1 MEQIVFIGG
10 MGRSGNNMLRNV
22 LDSHSAI
29 TAGPEMNIIDDSMAL
44 YSLLSSSTERD
55 GTSRI
60 TEDEV
65 SQTIA
70 GFMSSMYEP
79 YASRKG
85 KRIVVDRHP
94 DAIWSFPVLAKIF
107 PNAKFINLI
116 RDGRDVACSHRDVGV
131 RATSRGVALDVIRQ
145 AAVSSVY
152 HSAAVWAETVK
163 FGWSVCGP
171 ESELAKEGRSFTT
184 FYENIVMS
192 PESQIQA
199 ICEFLGVEFEPT
211 MLHPERFQHE
221 QTVDGVW
228 ATSDDLNAPISML
241 SAGRWIDHLS
251 LKDRVIFY
259 AAGQSGLEQTGY
271 DGGLEWLFR
280 GATTSV
286 QDATNAVNQARDE
299 IMGLCAKGY
308 PAHVESKDVREPRLQ
323 VALEKIISQ
332 PVASNG
338 RLLPEFD
345 AVIRNAQEA
354 VQALLGP
361 AR

>member
-1 MEQIVFIGG
+1 MEQLVFIGG
-10 MGRSGNNMLRNV
+10 MGRSGNNLVRNL
-22 LDSHSAI
+22 LDSHSAV

-44 YSLLSSSTERD
+44 YSILSSSTERD
-55 GTSRI
+55 GASRI
-60 TEDEV
+60 SEEEV
-65 SQTIA
+65 RKTIA
-70 GFMSSMYEP
+70 GFMSSIYEP
-79 YASRKG
+79 YASRKA

-107 PNAKFINLI
+107 PTAKFIHLI

-131 RATSRGVALDVIRQ
+131 RAMSRGVTLDVIRQ

-152 HSAAVWAETVK
+152 HSAALWAETVK
-163 FGWSVCGP
+163 FGWNVCGP
-171 ESELAKEGRSFTT
+171 ESELANEGRSFTT

-199 ICEFLGVEFEPT
+199 MCDFLGIKFESS
-211 MLHPERFQHE
+211 MLNPERLEHA
-221 QTVDGVW
+221 QTVDGIW
-228 ATSDDLNAPISML
+228 TTADDVNAPISMF

-286 QDATNAVNQARDE
+286 QDATAAVNQARDE
-299 IMGLCAKGY
+299 MMGICAKSY
-308 PAHVESKDVREPRLQ
+308 PAKTEDKDGREPRLQ
-323 VALEKIISQ
+323 VALEKIVSQ
-332 PVASNG
+332 PVASDG
-338 RLLPEFD
+338 RLLPHFD

-354 VQALLGP
+354 VRALLGP
-361 AR
+361 VR

>member
-1 MEQIVFIGG
+1 MEQLVFIGG
-10 MGRSGNNMLRNV
+10 MGRSGNNLVRNL
-22 LDSHSAI
+22 LDSHSAV

-44 YSLLSSSTERD
+44 YSILSSSTERD
-55 GTSRI
+55 GASRI
-60 TEDEV
+60 SEEEV
-65 SQTIA
+65 RKTIA
-70 GFMSSMYEP
+70 GFMSSIYEP
-79 YASRKG
+79 YASRKA

-107 PNAKFINLI
+107 PTAKFIHLI

-131 RATSRGVALDVIRQ
+131 RAMSRGVTLDVIRQ

-152 HSAAVWAETVK
+152 HSAALWAETVK
-163 FGWSVCGP
+163 FGWNVCGP
-171 ESELAKEGRSFTT
+171 ESELANEGRSFTT

-199 ICEFLGVEFEPT
+199 MCDFLGIKFESS
-211 MLHPERFQHE
+211 MLNPERLEHA
-221 QTVDGVW
+221 QTVDGIW
-228 ATSDDLNAPISML
+228 TTADDVNAPISMF

-286 QDATNAVNQARDE
+286 QDATAAVNQARDE
-299 IMGLCAKGY
+299 MMGICAKSY
-308 PAHVESKDVREPRLQ
+308 PAKTEDKDDREPRLQ
-323 VALEKIISQ
+323 VALEKIVSQ
-332 PVASNG
+332 PVASDG
-338 RLLPEFD
+338 RLLPHFD

-354 VQALLGP
+354 VRALLGP
-361 AR
+361 VR

>member
-1 MEQIVFIGG
+1 
-10 MGRSGNNMLRNV
+10 MGRSGNNLVRNL
-22 LDSHSAI
+22 LDSHSAV

-44 YSLLSSSTERD
+44 YSILSSSTERD
-55 GTSRI
+55 GVSRI
-60 TEDEV
+60 SEEEV
-65 SQTIA
+65 RKTIA
-70 GFMSSMYEP
+70 GFMSSIYEP
-79 YASRKG
+79 YASRKA

-107 PNAKFINLI
+107 PTAKFIHLI

-131 RATSRGVALDVIRQ
+131 RATSRGVTLDVIRQ

-152 HSAAVWAETVK
+152 HSAALWAETVK
-163 FGWSVCGP
+163 FGWNVCGP
-171 ESELAKEGRSFTT
+171 ESELANEGRSFTT

-192 PESQIQA
+192 PESQIEA
-199 ICEFLGVEFEPT
+199 ICEFLGIKFEST
-211 MLHPERFQHE
+211 MLNPERLEHG
-221 QTVDGVW
+221 QTVDGIW
-228 ATSDDLNAPISML
+228 TTADDVNAPISMF

-280 GATTSV
+280 SATTSV
-286 QDATNAVNQARDE
+286 QDAMTAVNQARDE
-299 IMGLCAKGY
+299 IMGICAKSY
-308 PAHVESKDVREPRLQ
+308 PAQTENKDGREPRLQ

-332 PVASNG
+332 PVASDG
-338 RLLPEFD
+338 RLLPHFD

-354 VQALLGP
+354 VRALLGP
-361 AR
+361 VR

>member
-1 MEQIVFIGG
+1 MEQLVFIGG
-10 MGRSGNNMLRNV
+10 MGRSGNNLVRNL
-22 LDSHSAI
+22 LDSHSAV

-44 YSLLSSSTERD
+44 YSILSSSTERD
-55 GTSRI
+55 GASRI
-60 TEDEV
+60 SEEEV
-65 SQTIA
+65 RKTIA
-70 GFMSSMYEP
+70 GFMSSIYEP
-79 YASRKG
+79 YASRKA

-107 PNAKFINLI
+107 PTAKFIHLI

-131 RATSRGVALDVIRQ
+131 RAMSRGVTLDVIRQ

-152 HSAAVWAETVK
+152 HSAALWAETVK
-163 FGWSVCGP
+163 FGWNVCGP
-171 ESELAKEGRSFTT
+171 ESELANEGRSFTT

-199 ICEFLGVEFEPT
+199 MCDFLGIKFESS
-211 MLHPERFQHE
+211 MLNPERLEHA
-221 QTVDGVW
+221 QTVDGIW
-228 ATSDDLNAPISML
+228 TTADDVNAPISMF

-286 QDATNAVNQARDE
+286 QDATAAVNQARDE
-299 IMGLCAKGY
+299 MMGICAKSY
-308 PAHVESKDVREPRLQ
+308 PAKTEDKDGREPRLQ
-323 VALEKIISQ
+323 VALEKIVSQ
-332 PVASNG
+332 PVASDG
-338 RLLPEFD
+338 RLLPHFD

-354 VQALLGP
+354 VRVLLGP
-361 AR
+361 VR

>member
-1 MEQIVFIGG
+1 MEQLVFIGG
-10 MGRSGNNMLRNV
+10 MGRSGNNLVRNL
-22 LDSHSAI
+22 LDSHSAV

-44 YSLLSSSTERD
+44 YSILSSSTERD
-55 GTSRI
+55 GVSRI
-60 TEDEV
+60 SEEEV
-65 SQTIA
+65 RKTIA
-70 GFMSSMYEP
+70 GFMSSIYEP
-79 YASRKG
+79 YASRKA

-107 PNAKFINLI
+107 PTAKFIHLI

-131 RATSRGVALDVIRQ
+131 RATSRGVTLDVIRQ

-152 HSAAVWAETVK
+152 HSAALWAETVK
-163 FGWSVCGP
+163 FGWNVCGP
-171 ESELAKEGRSFTT
+171 ESELANEGRSFTT

-192 PESQIQA
+192 PESQIEA
-199 ICEFLGVEFEPT
+199 ICEFLGIKFEST
-211 MLHPERFQHE
+211 MLNPERLEHG
-221 QTVDGVW
+221 QTVDGIW
-228 ATSDDLNAPISML
+228 TTADDVNAPISMF

-280 GATTSV
+280 SATTSV
-286 QDATNAVNQARDE
+286 QDAMTAVNQARDE
-299 IMGLCAKGY
+299 IMGICAKSY
-308 PAHVESKDVREPRLQ
+308 PAQTENKDGREPRLQ

-332 PVASNG
+332 PVASDG
-338 RLLPEFD
+338 RLLPHFD

-354 VQALLGP
+354 VRALLGP
-361 AR
+361 VR